1 MNTRSLFRILFVP
14 LMIVSLSSCAGN
26 AGQEPTAT
34 VVGHGASSTVQDERP
49 VSPAPLTN
57 TTTPLIVE
65 EQTLIDL
72 YANVNPSVVNVQIVS
87 NLDAVGSGSDSNAPM
102 PNFPEIPGFPNLPDL
117 QPFNPGP
124 QHGLGSGF
132 VYDTDGHIITNNHV
146 VNGADKV
153 TVTFADNTEVDATV
167 VGVDPDSDLAV
178 LEVDVDPALLH
189 PIPLGESD
197 TLQVGQFV
205 VTIGNPFGL
214 DGSMTTGIVSGLGRQ
229 LPSGAV
235 TPSGQ
240 AFTIP
245 DIIQTD
251 AAINPGN
258 SGGPLLNLQG
268 ELIGVNTAIATN
280 NGAFSGIGYAV
291 PVDTVKQVAPE
302 LIKNGRI
309 EHPWLGIAGSTL
321 DRDIAQEMDLD
332 PDQHGVLIAEVVADS
347 PADKSSLRGSDTTT
361 TIDGLDARIGGDII
375 VGIDGQTINEFDEL
389 LTYIVNDTKVGQTV
403 TLDILRDGD
412 PQEVT
417 VTLEA
422 RPQNDE

>member
-1 MNTRSLFRILFVP
+1 MNKRSLFQILIV
-14 LMIVSLSSCAGN
+14 LLLIVSLSSCAGN
-26 AGQEPTAT
+26 AGQEPTVA
-34 VVGHGASSTVQDERP
+34 VVRPIASPTTPDERL

-57 TTTPLIVE
+57 TTTSLITE

-72 YANVNPSVVNVQIVS
+72 YANVNPSVVNVQIVA
-87 NLDAVGSGSDSNAPM
+87 NLDAAGSGNDSTQPA

-153 TVTFADNTEVDATV
+153 TVTFSDNTEVEATV

-178 LEVDVDPALLH
+178 IEVDIDPALLH

-251 AAINPGN
+251 AAMNPGN

-280 NGAFSGIGYAV
+280 NGTFSGIGYAV

-302 LIKNGRI
+302 LIRNGRI
-309 EHPWLGIAGSTL
+309 EHPWLGISGSTL
-321 DRDIAQEMDLD
+321 DRDIAQEMGLD
-332 PDQHGVLIAEVVADS
+332 PDQHGILIAEVVADS
-347 PADKSSLRGSDTTT
+347 PADKSSLHGSDTTT
-361 TIDGLDARIGGDII
+361 AIDGLDARIGGDII
-375 VGIDGQTINEFDEL
+375 VGIDGQAINEFDEL

-403 TLDILRDGD
+403 TLDVLRDGN

-422 RPQNDE
+422 RPQNNN